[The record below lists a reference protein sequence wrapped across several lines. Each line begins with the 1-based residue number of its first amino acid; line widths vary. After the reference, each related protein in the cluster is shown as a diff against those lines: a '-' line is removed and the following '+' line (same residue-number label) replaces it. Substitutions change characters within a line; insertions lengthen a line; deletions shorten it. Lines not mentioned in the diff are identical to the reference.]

1 MELHQLRYFTAVADL
16 GSFTRAAQKCLV
28 AQPSLSQQ
36 IIKLEKELGQ
46 PLFERLGRKVR
57 MTDAGRVLYDQAVSV
72 LTTVDDAKRRV
83 AEAGEM
89 GEGRIAIGAIPT
101 VAPYLLPPL
110 LKSFRQCCPHA
121 EVTVYENLT
130 RHTLAACLEG
140 ELDVALVALPIAE
153 ELLQIEPLFG
163 EELLLAMA
171 PDHPLAKRSRIT
183 MQDVSGES
191 FILLDEAHCLG
202 EQVVSFCKQ
211 ESCLPATSCRSS
223 QLLTVQELVRLGQGV
238 SLIPAMAAALD
249 HDGRI
254 LYRPLSGTKPTR
266 TLALVWQTHR
276 YQSRAVRQFLETVR
290 QYASGLR
297 TPVRQSQN
305 GGSRGTPRNSSIRS
319 ASGAQMVS
327 GKTKWT

>member
-16 GSFTRAAQKCLV
+16 GSFTRAAEKCLV

-36 IIKLEKELGQ
+36 IIKLEKELGR

-83 AEAGEM
+83 AEAGDS
-89 GEGRIAIGAIPT
+89 GSGRIGIGAIPT
-101 VAPYLLPPL
+101 VAPYLLPSL
-110 LKSFRQCCPHA
+110 LKRFREHFQHA

-130 RHTLAACLEG
+130 RHTIAACLEG
-140 ELDVALVALPIAE
+140 ELDVALVALPITDD
-153 ELLQIEPLFG
+153 LLHVEPLFG
-163 EELLLAMA
+163 EELLLAVS
-171 PDHPLAKRSRIT
+171 PDHPLAMRPRIT
-183 MQDVSGES
+183 MQDLSGQS

-211 ESCLPATSCRSS
+211 QSCLPATNCRSS
-223 QLLTVQELVRLGQGV
+223 QLLTVQELVRLGQGI

-254 LYRPLSGTKPTR
+254 VYRPLSGTKPTR

-276 YQSRAVRQFLETVR
+276 YQSRLVRQFIETAR
-290 QYASGLR
+290 QYASSF
-297 TPVRQSQN
+297 RQSSRKSQN
-305 GGSRGTPRNSSIRS
+305 GRRKP
-319 ASGAQMVS
+319 
-327 GKTKWT
+327 